1 MELQVSSSPGA
12 ELTNVGPMRAYEK
25 PLGKSQ
31 IQSHLVLIQGWLLGS
46 SGSLDELEDGQFGGR
61 I

>member
-12 ELTNVGPMRAYEK
+12 ELTNVGP
-25 PLGKSQ
+25 LGRSQ
-31 IQSHLVLIQGWLLGS
+31 IQSHLVLIQGWLLRS
-46 SGSLDELEDGQFGGR
+46 SGSLDELEDGQFGGS